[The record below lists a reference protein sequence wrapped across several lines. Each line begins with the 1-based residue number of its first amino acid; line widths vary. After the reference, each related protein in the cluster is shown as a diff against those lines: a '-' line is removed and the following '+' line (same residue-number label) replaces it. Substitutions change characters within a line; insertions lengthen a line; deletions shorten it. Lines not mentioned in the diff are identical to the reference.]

1 MFEFPSSRGLKNR
14 RIRTRFEE
22 NIEPQEIFL
31 DALAQRQETEHGM
44 QQRKFE
50 VPLSKNS
57 IRVFRIGTLI
67 LLLVLFVKIVHLQ
80 IFENSM
86 FLALAEENKFIV
98 RALQADRGVIY
109 DSTGKQ
115 LVANKPSFDLRFDP
129 RALSSS
135 QSNTAAGIEKVAQ
148 ILNLDSKDIKR
159 KIDDEKGGEVLIA
172 ENLDHEKLILL
183 EAKKEE
189 LPGFSIT
196 RNAVR
201 VYEESQYFSHLL
213 GYIGKITSEELKTST
228 NDYSLFDYVGKN
240 GIEKSYEE
248 VLRKN
253 PGKLLVKRDALGRYR
268 EKEIVSLP
276 KSGKSLVLW
285 LDADLQKK
293 ITQEL
298 EKILASTGAKKAVAI
313 ALNPQNGG
321 VLGLVSIPQFDN
333 NLFQKGADQKTLR
346 EVLQDPQGPLFNR
359 TITGLYP
366 TGSTIKPL
374 IASAVLEEGI
384 IDPNKMI
391 HDQGVIEIPHAYDP
405 DIIYSFHGW
414 RVLGWTNLRKAIAE
428 SSNIYFYTVGG
439 GYKDQEGLGPSRIKQ
454 YLELFGWGALT
465 GIDLPGEATG
475 SIPSPVW
482 KKEAKGEG
490 WWDGDTYN
498 LSIGQGD
505 ILVTPLQVATSFAA
519 IANGGTLYQPRTV
532 KEIVDSSSGTIEKQ
546 EPMII
551 RQDFIDQE
559 NLRIVREG
567 MRMAVT
573 GKRSPHASSIMLN
586 SLPVTSAAKTGTAQ
600 TPHPDRYHNWV
611 TVFAPY
617 EDPQIVLTI
626 MIENVP
632 ELQAAALPA
641 AKNILEWYF
650 TPI

>member
-1 MFEFPSSRGLKNR
+1 
-14 RIRTRFEE
+14 
-22 NIEPQEIFL
+22 
-31 DALAQRQETEHGM
+31 M
-44 QQRKFE
+44 QKRKFE

-57 IRVFRIGTLI
+57 TRIFCIGILI
-67 LLLVLFVKIVHLQ
+67 LLLVLLVKIVHLQ
-80 IFENSM
+80 IFENST

-115 LVANKPSFDLRFDP
+115 LVTNRPSFDLWFDS
-129 RALSSS
+129 RTLSNS
-135 QSNTAAGIEKVAQ
+135 QSNTAAGIEEVAQ
-148 ILNLDSKDIKR
+148 ILNVDSEDIKR
-159 KIDDEKGGEVLIA
+159 KIDDKKGSEVLIT

-196 RNAVR
+196 RNAIR
-201 VYEESQYFSHLL
+201 VYEESLYFSHLL
-213 GYIGKITSEELKTST
+213 GYIGKITSEELEASA
-228 NDYSLFDYVGKN
+228 NDYSIFDYVGKN
-240 GIEKSYEE
+240 GIERSYEK

-253 PGKLLVKRDALGRYR
+253 PGKLLVKRDALGKLR
-268 EKEIVSLP
+268 EKEIISLP
-276 KSGKSLVLW
+276 ESGKSLVLW

-298 EKILASTGAKKAVAI
+298 EQILTSTGAKKAVGV

-333 NLFQKGADQKTLR
+333 NLFQKGADPKNL
-346 EVLQDPQGPLFNR
+346 EKVLQDPQSPLFNR
-359 TITGLYP
+359 AITGLYP
-366 TGSTIKPL
+366 TGSIIKPL
-374 IASAVLEEGI
+374 IASAALQEKI

-405 DIIYSFHGW
+405 DIVYSFHGW
-414 RVLGWTNLRKAIAE
+414 RVLGWTDLRKAIAE

-439 GYKDQEGLGPSRIKQ
+439 GYKDQEGLGPSRIKK
-454 YLELFGWGALT
+454 YLELFGWGAPT
-465 GIDLPGEATG
+465 GIDLPGEAAG
-475 SIPSPVW
+475 SIPSPAW
-482 KKEAKGEG
+482 KKETKNEG

-505 ILVTPLQVATSFAA
+505 VLVTPLQVAASFVA
-519 IANGGTLYQPRTV
+519 IANGGTLYQPHAV
-532 KEIVDSSSGTIEKQ
+532 KEIVDSSSGMTEEQ
-546 EPMII
+546 EPTVI
-551 RQDFIDQE
+551 RKDFIDQE
-559 NLRIVREG
+559 TLRIVREG

-573 GKRSPHASSIMLN
+573 GKRSPYASSIMLN
-586 SLPVTSAAKTGTAQ
+586 SLPVTAAAKTGTAQ
-600 TPHPDRYHNWV
+600 TPYPNLYHNWI

-617 EDPQIVLTI
+617 EDPEIVLTI

-650 TPI
+650 REKNSN